1 MKKFKR
7 WSGVIL
13 KKKGKVLMCKRAP
26 NKSLPNTWS
35 IPSGKIENGETP
47 GSAAI
52 REFYEETNI
61 ELPKEIQLVG
71 FVNKYNND
79 ETTKKGMMYVFF
91 HETNEDLNPDLDEAS
106 DGFEH
111 TECDFFDLENL
122 PNEEKNEDLIKIIK
136 KILK

>member
-91 HETNEDLNPDLDEAS
+91 HETNEDLNPDLDKAS